1 MRFAFDKN
9 KSRVVTQKHG
19 ISLKEAEAI
28 FDQVHVIDR
37 KRDVPEQFRA
47 IGWSK
52 GRLCSVIF
60 EIRQDEEGDYYH
72 LVTAWRATKQEE
84 RAFFENL

>member
-1 MRFAFDKN
+1 MRFAFDDN
-9 KSRVVTQKHG
+9 KSRVVKQKHG

-72 LVTAWRATKQEE
+72 LITAWRASKHEE
-84 RAFFENL
+84 RAFFENT